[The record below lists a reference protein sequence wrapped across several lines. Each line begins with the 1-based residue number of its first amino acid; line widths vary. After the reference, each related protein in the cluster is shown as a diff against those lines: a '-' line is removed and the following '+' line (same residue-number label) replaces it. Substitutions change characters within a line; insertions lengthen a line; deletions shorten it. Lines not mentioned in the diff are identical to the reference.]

1 VTEGS
6 GETGGVRSENTPFR
20 GGPLDG
26 RVLPVLVGP
35 TGHPP
40 KWYEVPVPAHDGRP
54 PTVYAYRR
62 EPAGHTRRLGLP
74 RGWVYVYAP
83 EGRERRELK
92 WPWSK
97 PAPAA
102 EPRSGPGAERVMR
115 PGAPRFVR

>member
-1 VTEGS
+1 M
-6 GETGGVRSENTPFR
+6 RSENTPFR

-26 RVLPVLVGP
+26 RVLPILVGP

-54 PTVYAYRR
+54 PMLHAYRR
-62 EPAGHTRRLGLP
+62 EPAGHTKRLGIQ
-74 RGWVYVYAP
+74 RGWVYEYVP

-97 PAPAA
+97 PSGGAGGAARPTDA
-102 EPRSGPGAERVMR
+102 EPNG
-115 PGAPRFVR
+115 